1 MEERKVNKAK
11 AIVTMVKATG
21 KVVVGNRPP
30 TERNWQECPDR
41 NWAAVFGYGKSDS
54 AAAPSYNVPSK
65 KVQHAAATSV
75 TSSNL
80 KTRSR

>member
-1 MEERKVNKAK
+1 MEEKKVNKAK
-11 AIVTMVKATG
+11 TIVTMVKATG
-21 KVVVGNRPP
+21 KVVVGNRP

-54 AAAPSYNVPSK
+54 AAPSYNVPSK